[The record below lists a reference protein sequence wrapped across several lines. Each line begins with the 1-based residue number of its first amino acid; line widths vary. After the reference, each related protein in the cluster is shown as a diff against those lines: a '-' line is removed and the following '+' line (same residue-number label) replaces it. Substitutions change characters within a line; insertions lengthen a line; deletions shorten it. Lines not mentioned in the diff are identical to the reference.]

1 MQEKTIFLSDIITL
15 IGDFFPLILFNL
27 SIADLFLASTP
38 NPYNVSVGYT
48 IIPPSR
54 IAFLALFKAVFDLQL
69 INEGQLIQIVK
80 KYNNCT
86 YSPFEPS
93 DKEVKQAAN
102 FQGDKYKLFA
112 SIGGSLNRISFF
124 NFDDYE
130 NYESLLKIELD
141 NERPIVYRACS
152 DDDSWSYDG
161 CHAWNVDG
169 YDSDNFNSTYFHCN
183 WGWGGNDDG
192 YFSLSCLCPDSIDLH
207 WWDFDIGNFND
218 DQGAFIGIKPKIE
231 GCMDL
236 DAVNYDESAEISCD
250 NCCDYCEDGTI
261 LDIVIVPDNNPDE
274 IEWMLCQNLYGTG
287 LIGADCWF
295 AYGIDE
301 EGSVGDD
308 VCLREPAAYGFAIY
322 DTGFDGICC
331 EDGNGDNEDFFEI

>member
-1 MQEKTIFLSDIITL
+1 GAFTTLYLPDAMTDNFLYDDGLTYIT
-15 IGDFFPLILFNL
+15 
-27 SIADLFLASTP
+27 
-38 NPYNVSVGYT
+38 
-48 IIPPSR
+48 
-54 IAFLALFKAVFDLQL
+54 
-69 INEGQLIQIVK
+69 
-80 KYNNCT
+80 
-86 YSPFEPS
+86 
-93 DKEVKQAAN
+93 
-102 FQGDKYKLFA
+102 
-112 SIGGSLNRISFF
+112 
-124 NFDDYE
+124 DDNE

-207 WWDFDIGNFND
+207 WWEFDIGNFND
-218 DQGAFIGIKPKIE
+218 DQGAFIGIQPKIE
-231 GCMDL
+231 GCMDFE
-236 DAVNYDESAEISCD
+236 AVNYDENAEISCE

-274 IEWMLCQNLYGTG
+274 TEWMLCQNLYGTG

-295 AYGIDE
+295 AYGVDE

-308 VCLREPAAYGFAIY
+308 ICLREPASYGFAIY

-331 EDGNGDNEDFFEI
+331 EDGNGYYQLILNDELIVEGGDFGEEEWTWFNYVGIDTDNDGVSDEEDNCIDDPNSNQENYD